1 MGINVLSISSR
12 VDRSRKFCNGMHR
25 RDWLTIGSLGL
36 GGLSLPSLLKAETE
50 AGAGRRHKSLIMV
63 YLCGGPPHQDMFDL
77 KLDAPAEIRGPF
89 QPISTNVPGIEICEH
104 LPLLAQS
111 ADKLA
116 FIRSMVGARDSH
128 YSYQC
133 MTGHH
138 DQNPPAG
145 GWPSIGSAT
154 SYFQG
159 PVLPGIPPFIS
170 LCYTTQHR
178 PYNEP
183 GPGFLGLGHSSFR
196 PTGPSRDDMV
206 LQGITSEQLADRRSL
221 LASFD
226 RFRREADASG
236 KMDGMDVFAQRA
248 MGILTSS
255 DLYQALD
262 LSNEAPETLERYG
275 QGDPAQPKGDGAPRV
290 PQNLLAARRLI
301 EAGARVVTVNYSFW
315 DWHGNNFKN
324 AEEEL
329 PVFDRGI
336 SALVNDLHERGLAED
351 TTVVVWGEF
360 GRTPKINK
368 DAGRDHWPRVC
379 CALMAGGGMKTGQVI
394 GSTDRLGGEADDRP
408 VSFPEVFATMY
419 HNLGVNLKSERLF
432 DFRGRPQYLVD
443 PDVKPIDEL
452 V

>member
-1 MGINVLSISSR
+1 MLSISSR
-12 VDRSRKFCNGMHR
+12 IDQSRTYCNGMHR
-25 RDWLTIGSLGL
+25 RDCLKIGGLGI
-36 GGLSLPSLLKAETE
+36 GGLSLPGLLKAEAE
-50 AGAGRRHKSLIMV
+50 SGQGRRHKSLIMV

-89 QPISTNVPGIEICEH
+89 RPISTNVPGIEICEH

-221 LASFD
+221 LTSFD

-236 KMDGMDVFAQRA
+236 KMEGMDVFSQRA

-275 QGDPAQPKGDGAPRV
+275 QGDPTKPKGDGAPRV

-315 DWHGNNFKN
+315 DWHGNNFKQ
-324 AEEEL
+324 AKEEL
-329 PVFDRGI
+329 PIFDRGI
-336 SALVNDLHERGLAED
+336 SALVNDIMSVDLRKIQRLWFGESLVARPKSTKTLDAIIGL
-351 TTVVVWGEF
+351 
-360 GRTPKINK
+360 
-368 DAGRDHWPRVC
+368 
-379 CALMAGGGMKTGQVI
+379 
-394 GSTDRLGGEADDRP
+394 
-408 VSFPEVFATMY
+408 VSAA
-419 HNLGVNLKSERLF
+419 R
-432 DFRGRPQYLVD
+432 
-443 PDVKPIDEL
+443 
-452 V
+452 

>member
-1 MGINVLSISSR
+1 
-12 VDRSRKFCNGMHR
+12 MHR
-25 RDWLTIGSLGL
+25 RDCLKIGSLGL
-36 GGLSLPSLLKAETE
+36 GGLSLPGLLKAESKSVP
-50 AGAGRRHKSLIMV
+50 GRRHKSLIMV

-89 QPISTNVPGIEICEH
+89 QTISTNVPGIEICEH

-221 LASFD
+221 LTSFD

-236 KMDGMDVFAQRA
+236 KMDGMDVFSQRA

-262 LSNEAPETLERYG
+262 LSNESPETLERYG
-275 QGDPAQPKGDGAPRV
+275 QGDATKPKGDGAPRV
-290 PQNLLAARRLI
+290 PQNLLVARRLI

-315 DWHGNNFKN
+315 DWHGNNFNN
-324 AEEEL
+324 AKEEL
-329 PVFDRGI
+329 PVFDRGL

-379 CALMAGGGMKTGQVI
+379 CALLAGGGMKTGQII

-443 PDVKPIDEL
+443 PDVKPIAEL